1 MILFT
6 VAVGLVR
13 ILGGPGDVDRMMAA
27 QLIGTGGIGSL
38 LLIAAATG
46 ARGVEDVALGLALLA
61 AFASAAFVNSG
72 APAEDSDA
80 ADGPMSFVDLFSIV
94 AIGAGA
100 FFFLAGTVGLL
111 RFPDA
116 LSRLHALTKADN
128 LGLGLIVLGLLP
140 RAESPLAAFKLVAIW
155 ALVQLAGATTAQ
167 LVGRARAAQGN
178 GRMSVLQALDI
189 GLAFLVFAV
198 AAWTIFARGAFAA
211 TVGYVVYG
219 LLLSLVWIRLFAV
232 DVALTEA
239 AIGSGVTGVLLIGA
253 AARLRGAETEDE
265 KSLSGLPR
273 LFAAVLCILVALALA
288 WVVLLFP
295 DEGPSLAPQS
305 MQHLPE
311 TGLGNPVTAVLIAYR
326 AFDTMLEKVVL
337 VLAVVGVWSLAVD
350 RYWGGAPG
358 EARAERPE
366 PTLALLAQVLAP
378 LGILVGVHIFW
389 VGADEPGGAFQGG
402 AILAA
407 MWIIVMMARLTEAP
421 PTSAFWLR
429 LALVAGPLVF
439 LVAGVAGAIFAGGF
453 FAYPPGFAKPV
464 ILFIEAFMVLSIA
477 VTLPMLVAGPP
488 RREPKVDGSP

>member
-1 MILFT
+1 
-6 VAVGLVR
+6 
-13 ILGGPGDVDRMMAA
+13 
-27 QLIGTGGIGSL
+27 
-38 LLIAAATG
+38 
-46 ARGVEDVALGLALLA
+46 
-61 AFASAAFVNSG
+61 
-72 APAEDSDA
+72 
-80 ADGPMSFVDLFSIV
+80 
-94 AIGAGA
+94 
-100 FFFLAGTVGLL
+100 
-111 RFPDA
+111 
-116 LSRLHALTKADN
+116 
-128 LGLGLIVLGLLP
+128 
-140 RAESPLAAFKLVAIW
+140 
-155 ALVQLAGATTAQ
+155 
-167 LVGRARAAQGN
+167 
-178 GRMSVLQALDI
+178 MSVLQALDL
-189 GLAFLVFAV
+189 GLALLVFAV

-253 AARLRGAETEDE
+253 AARMRGAETEDE

-273 LFAAVLCILVALALA
+273 VFAAALCVLVALALA
-288 WVVLLFP
+288 AVVLLFP
-295 DEGPSLAPQS
+295 DQGPSLAPQS

-337 VLAVVGVWSLAVD
+337 VLAVVGVWSLGAD

-358 EARAERPE
+358 EPRAERPE
-366 PTLALLAQVLAP
+366 PTLAFLAQVLAP

-421 PTSAFWLR
+421 STRAFWLR
-429 LALVAGPLVF
+429 LAIVAGPLVF
-439 LVAGVAGAIFAGGF
+439 LCAGLGGAILAGGF

-477 VTLPMLVAGPP
+477 VALPMLVAGPP
-488 RREPKVDGSP
+488 RREAKR

>member
-1 MILFT
+1 
-6 VAVGLVR
+6 
-13 ILGGPGDVDRMMAA
+13 
-27 QLIGTGGIGSL
+27 
-38 LLIAAATG
+38 
-46 ARGVEDVALGLALLA
+46 
-61 AFASAAFVNSG
+61 
-72 APAEDSDA
+72 
-80 ADGPMSFVDLFSIV
+80 
-94 AIGAGA
+94 
-100 FFFLAGTVGLL
+100 
-111 RFPDA
+111 
-116 LSRLHALTKADN
+116 
-128 LGLGLIVLGLLP
+128 
-140 RAESPLAAFKLVAIW
+140 
-155 ALVQLAGATTAQ
+155 
-167 LVGRARAAQGN
+167 
-178 GRMSVLQALDI
+178 MSVLQALDI

-239 AIGSGVTGVLLIGA
+239 AIGSGATGVLLIGA
-253 AARLRGAETEDE
+253 AARLRGPETGADE
-265 KSLSGLPR
+265 KSLSGPPR
-273 LFAAVLCILVALALA
+273 LLAAALCVLVALALA

-295 DEGPSLAPQS
+295 DKGPSLAPQS

-337 VLAVVGVWSLAVD
+337 VLAVVGVWSLAAD

-366 PTLALLAQVLAP
+366 PTLAFLAQVLAP

-407 MWIIVMMARLTEAP
+407 MWMIVMMARLTEAP
-421 PTSAFWLR
+421 ETRAFWLR
-429 LALVAGPLVF
+429 LALVAGPVVF
-439 LVAGVAGAIFAGGF
+439 LIAGIAGAIFAGGF

-464 ILFIEAFMVLSIA
+464 ILFIEGFMVLSIA
-477 VTLPMLVAGPP
+477 VALPMLVAGPP
-488 RREPKVDGSP
+488 RREARR

>member
-1 MILFT
+1 
-6 VAVGLVR
+6 
-13 ILGGPGDVDRMMAA
+13 
-27 QLIGTGGIGSL
+27 
-38 LLIAAATG
+38 
-46 ARGVEDVALGLALLA
+46 
-61 AFASAAFVNSG
+61 
-72 APAEDSDA
+72 
-80 ADGPMSFVDLFSIV
+80 
-94 AIGAGA
+94 
-100 FFFLAGTVGLL
+100 
-111 RFPDA
+111 
-116 LSRLHALTKADN
+116 
-128 LGLGLIVLGLLP
+128 
-140 RAESPLAAFKLVAIW
+140 
-155 ALVQLAGATTAQ
+155 
-167 LVGRARAAQGN
+167 
-178 GRMSVLQALDI
+178 MSVLQALDI

-198 AAWTIFARGAFAA
+198 AAWTILARGAFAA

-253 AARLRGAETEDE
+253 AARLRGAEKAADE
-265 KSLSGLPR
+265 KTLSGLPR
-273 LFAAVLCILVALALA
+273 VLAATLCVLVALALA

-295 DEGPSLAPQS
+295 DQGPSLAPES

-337 VLAVVGVWSLAVD
+337 VLAVVGVWSLAAD

-358 EARAERPE
+358 DPRAERPE
-366 PTLALLAQVLAP
+366 PTLAFLAQVLAP
-378 LGILVGVHIFW
+378 LGVLVGVHIFW

-407 MWIIVMMARLTEAP
+407 MWIIVMMAKLTEAP
-421 PTSAFWLR
+421 LTSAFWLR
-429 LALVAGPLVF
+429 LALVVGPLVF
-439 LVAGVAGAIFAGGF
+439 LVAGVGGAIFAGGF

-488 RREPKVDGSP
+488 RREPKR

>member
-1 MILFT
+1 
-6 VAVGLVR
+6 
-13 ILGGPGDVDRMMAA
+13 
-27 QLIGTGGIGSL
+27 
-38 LLIAAATG
+38 
-46 ARGVEDVALGLALLA
+46 
-61 AFASAAFVNSG
+61 
-72 APAEDSDA
+72 
-80 ADGPMSFVDLFSIV
+80 
-94 AIGAGA
+94 
-100 FFFLAGTVGLL
+100 
-111 RFPDA
+111 
-116 LSRLHALTKADN
+116 
-128 LGLGLIVLGLLP
+128 
-140 RAESPLAAFKLVAIW
+140 
-155 ALVQLAGATTAQ
+155 
-167 LVGRARAAQGN
+167 
-178 GRMSVLQALDI
+178 MSVLQALDL
-189 GLAFLVFAV
+189 GLGFLVFAV

-239 AIGSGVTGVLLIGA
+239 AIGSGVTGILLIGA
-253 AARLRGAETEDE
+253 AARMRGAETEDE

-273 LFAAVLCILVALALA
+273 VFAAALCILVALALA
-288 WVVLLFP
+288 AVVLLFP
-295 DEGPSLAPQS
+295 DQGPSLAPQS
-305 MQHLPE
+305 MRHLPE

-337 VLAVVGVWSLAVD
+337 VLAVVGVWSLAAD

-366 PTLALLAQVLAP
+366 ATLAFLAQVLAP

-421 PTSAFWLR
+421 STRAFWLR
-429 LALVAGPLVF
+429 LALVAGPVVF
-439 LVAGVAGAIFAGGF
+439 LVAGVAGAIFAAGF

-477 VTLPMLVAGPP
+477 VALPMLVAGPP
-488 RREPKVDGSP
+488 RREARR

>member
-1 MILFT
+1 
-6 VAVGLVR
+6 
-13 ILGGPGDVDRMMAA
+13 
-27 QLIGTGGIGSL
+27 
-38 LLIAAATG
+38 
-46 ARGVEDVALGLALLA
+46 
-61 AFASAAFVNSG
+61 
-72 APAEDSDA
+72 
-80 ADGPMSFVDLFSIV
+80 
-94 AIGAGA
+94 
-100 FFFLAGTVGLL
+100 
-111 RFPDA
+111 
-116 LSRLHALTKADN
+116 
-128 LGLGLIVLGLLP
+128 
-140 RAESPLAAFKLVAIW
+140 
-155 ALVQLAGATTAQ
+155 
-167 LVGRARAAQGN
+167 
-178 GRMSVLQALDI
+178 MSVLQALDI

-265 KSLSGLPR
+265 RSLTGLPR
-273 LFAAVLCILVALALA
+273 VFTAVLCVLITAALAA
-288 WVVLLFP
+288 VVLLFP
-295 DEGPSLAPQS
+295 DQGPSLARQS

-337 VLAVVGVWSLAVD
+337 VLAVVGVWSLAAD

-358 EARAERPE
+358 EPRAERPE
-366 PTLALLAQVLAP
+366 PTLAFLAQVLAP
-378 LGILVGVHIFW
+378 LGILVGIHIFW

-421 PTSAFWLR
+421 STSAFWLR
-429 LALVAGPLVF
+429 LALIAGPLVF
-439 LVAGVAGAIFAGGF
+439 LIAGVGGAVFAGSF

-477 VTLPMLVAGPP
+477 VNLPMMVAGPP
-488 RREPKVDGSP
+488 RREPKR